1 MMVERGFWI
10 ALAVLCFVAGCGESP
25 PREVLSLPT
34 DEIDNSDS
42 HTVYY
47 SNDSIYST
55 GAIMTW
61 NEDKREIAFPGK
73 LEDCTAYGDGRVRC
87 IVDKT
92 E

>member
-1 MMVERGFWI
+1 MNTGAPLPSFDEAQRWV
-10 ALAVLCFVAGCGESP
+10 LAMQTKLHQWA
-25 PREVLSLPT
+25 T

-87 IVDKT
+87 IVEKT